1 VPKHNSRPL
10 VLHGAIGAVIGMIL
24 AVAVVLVIDRLAAG
38 PQNDDLWLP
47 AGIALGIVGGG
58 VLGMLFTEL
67 VIGGREDLQA
77 DIRAKEAIRTA
88 RDRGSSP
95 R

>member
-1 VPKHNSRPL
+1 
-10 VLHGAIGAVIGMIL
+10 VLHGSIGALIGGLL

-38 PQNDDLWLP
+38 SQNDLLWLP
-47 AGIALGIVGGG
+47 AGIAMGIVGGG

-67 VIGGREDLQA
+67 VIGGRDDLQA
-77 DIRAKEAIRTA
+77 DREADEAIRAA

-95 R
+95 P